1 MEVTNGGE
9 GAHEL
14 LQAQAHVFTHT
25 FNFVSSMA
33 LKCAVELGVPDIIHN
48 HGRRM
53 TLSKLTDALPVTP
66 SKIAHV
72 KRLMRLLVHLS
83 FFALQ
88 KNEDGEEGY
97 VLTPSSRLL
106 LNESRTGLSPLLL
119 MQLDPVMFSPW
130 NVISKWFQGKEAL
143 VMETATDM
151 GLWEYVAKNP
161 EAMFNGAMASDSRI
175 ILEVLVKECG
185 WAFQRVGSIV
195 DVGGGTVD
203 SAMTIAKAFS
213 HIECTVLDLPHVVR
227 DVPKTTDRDFVGG
240 DMFQSIPIADAVFIK
255 WILHD
260 WSDENCVKILAKC
273 KESIPSKEEGGGK
286 ERDEQEWRKI
296 FMDAG
301 FNQYKM
307 APVLGSRSVI
317 ELYP

>member
-72 KRLMRLLVHLS
+72 NRLMRLLVHLS

-88 KNEDGEEGY
+88 KNVDGEEGY

-106 LNESRTGLSPLLL
+106 LNESRMGLSPLLL

-143 VMETATDM
+143 VMETATDF
-151 GLWEYVAKNP
+151 GLREYVAKNP
-161 EAMFNGAMASDSRI
+161 EASNMFNGAMASDSRI

-185 WAFQRVGSIV
+185 WAFQRVGSLV
-195 DVGGGTVD
+195 DVGGGTGD

-255 WILHD
+255 
-260 WSDENCVKILAKC
+260 VKTLL
-273 KESIPSKEEGGGK
+273 IPITNMGW
-286 ERDEQEWRKI
+286 Q
-296 FMDAG
+296 
-301 FNQYKM
+301 
-307 APVLGSRSVI
+307 
-317 ELYP
+317 